1 MKVYCSKCKYFR
13 PFEFAIH
20 QEQCRKVVITAL
32 TGYKSIEKEYAD
44 PSDYNNNN
52 NCKNYKYS
60 LIKHINNII
69 LESV

>member
-1 MKVYCSKCKYFR
+1 MSILGWFISLIIGAIIVYILIQIGIMDKMCDKFDK
-13 PFEFAIH
+13 I
-20 QEQCRKVVITAL
+20 
-32 TGYKSIEKEYAD
+32 IEKEYAD